1 MTGTILAQCNQ
12 GAVEGVTVD
21 RVHTFHD
28 IPYASDS
35 GRFRPAGA
43 PASWTGVRDCT
54 RPGVVFP
61 QLPSRLD
68 FVMGP
73 TSRGFAQSEDAFRLN
88 VYTPGVGGN
97 LPVIFWIHGGGFMT
111 GGALG
116 CYSGESIAR
125 TGRAVVVTMNYRL
138 GVLGNLCMEGV
149 SPGNLCVSDLELA
162 LRWVRTNIARFGGD
176 PESIVAAGQSAGA
189 WYAQLLAAMPATQ
202 ALLKGIAMLSYPGIQ
217 PMAPAKAHALAV
229 RMCEQAGLAHTGEAL
244 ATLPVERILR
254 MQLETVMASAEF
266 AEIPIAFMPVAAG
279 SVPADPGTAAQQHF
293 RGKPVLIGW
302 TRDET
307 GSFFAGNPQALA
319 ATDEQALNK
328 FRLEFGAEGAA
339 RYESVA
345 DDRFDRKPYA
355 ALVALSSEK
364 LFARPGRRF
373 AQGMSEAGSDVFAYR
388 FDFPSP
394 QPDVGACHCFELPFF
409 FGNFDSWIDAPMLDG
424 IDETSSRALSKRIQ
438 AGFLNFVESGNP
450 NGADLPQWNTYSG
463 DSGGLMHWN

>member
-1 MTGTILAQCNQ
+1 MTGTILAQCDQ
-12 GAVEGVTVD
+12 GSLEGVTVD
-21 RVHTFHD
+21 RVHTFYD

-43 PASWTGVRDCT
+43 SVSWTGVRDCT

-61 QLPSRLD
+61 QMPSRLD

-73 TSRGFAQSEDAFRLN
+73 TSRGVEQSEDAFRLN
-88 VYTPGVGGN
+88 IYTPGLEGN

-189 WYAQLLAAMPATQ
+189 WYSQLLAAMPTTHP
-202 ALLKGIAMLSYPGIQ
+202 LLNGIAMLSYPGIQ
-217 PMAPAKAHALAV
+217 PMKPAKAHALAV
-229 RMCEQAGLAHTGEAL
+229 RMCESAGLVHTGEAL
-244 ATLPVERILR
+244 ATLPVERILQ
-254 MQLETVMASAEF
+254 MQFETVMASAEF
-266 AEIPIAFMPVAAG
+266 AEIPIAFMPVATG
-279 SVPADPGTAAQQHF
+279 GVPADPGAAAQQHF

-307 GSFFAGNPQALA
+307 GSFFAGNPQALT

-328 FRLEFGAEGAA
+328 FRLEFGDAGEA

-364 LFARPGRRF
+364 LFESPGRRF
-373 AQGMSEAGSDVFAYR
+373 AQGMTEAGSNVFAYR

-394 QPDVGACHCFELPFF
+394 QPNVGACHCFELPFF
-409 FGNFDSWIDAPMLDG
+409 FNNFGNWIDAPMLDG
-424 IDETSSRALSKRIQ
+424 IDEKRSRELSKRIQ
-438 AGFLNFVESGNP
+438 AYFLNFVESGNP
-450 NGADLPQWNTYSG
+450 NGAELPRWNAFSDDG
-463 DSGGLMHWN
+463 GGLMHWN